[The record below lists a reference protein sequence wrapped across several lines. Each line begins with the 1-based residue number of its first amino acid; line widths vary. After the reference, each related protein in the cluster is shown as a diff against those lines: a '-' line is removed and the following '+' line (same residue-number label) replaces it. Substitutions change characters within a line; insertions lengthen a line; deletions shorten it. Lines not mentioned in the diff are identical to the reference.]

1 MRLVKP
7 NTDRR
12 QAVVGQETFEQLRDV
27 GSRLEYIVSR
37 YGRLVMD
44 VSEGRP
50 LPDMRDSVELMNNQ
64 LGYMA
69 KRLQELLLGQYE
81 ERHAQAADVE
91 EVFGREVAVASR

>member
-7 NTDRR
+7 NTITRP
-12 QAVVGQETFEQLRDV
+12 AVVGQETFEQLRDV

-44 VSEGRP
+44 VSDGRP

-64 LGYMA
+64 LGYVA

-81 ERHAQAADVE
+81 ERHAEADVE
-91 EVFGREVAVASR
+91 EIFGREVAVASR